1 MKKILVLY
9 HKNCPDGFGAAW
21 VAWKKFGAKA
31 EYCAVDPETLPETF
45 PIGREI
51 YALDVSYPLAVQ
63 KELRAKNYSLIILDH
78 HVSNEKDTRYF
89 KENVFDNNHSGAV
102 LAWKYFYPTQPL
114 PRLLRYI
121 EDVDLWRRSLPQVDV
136 VMPYIYMQ
144 ERNFTVWNK
153 LVRDFAAPKGFR
165 NFVSRGSL
173 LYVYEQSAIADILSR
188 AMLVKFEGKKVY
200 AINNSLKRYTSELG
214 GILVKKKAPMALIW
228 YEDEEGLKVSLRSD
242 GTVDV
247 SKIAGKYGGG
257 GHRSASSFIVKNRI
271 KPWKK
276 I

>member
-1 MKKILVLY
+1 
-9 HKNCPDGFGAAW
+9 
-21 VAWKKFGAKA
+21 
-31 EYCAVDPETLPETF
+31 
-45 PIGREI
+45 
-51 YALDVSYPLAVQ
+51 
-63 KELRAKNYSLIILDH
+63 
-78 HVSNEKDTRYF
+78 
-89 KENVFDNNHSGAV
+89 
-102 LAWKYFYPTQPL
+102 
-114 PRLLRYI
+114 
-121 EDVDLWRRSLPQVDV
+121 
-136 VMPYIYMQ
+136 
-144 ERNFTVWNK
+144 
-153 LVRDFAAPKGFR
+153 
-165 NFVSRGSL
+165 
-173 LYVYEQSAIADILSR
+173 
-188 AMLVKFEGKKVY
+188 MLVKFEGKKVY